1 MSSIEVI
8 SSGVEENTPL
18 YNILMTKTL
27 VPGQTPSY
35 EICKDLYLYHPLG
48 KKIIDAPIS
57 RAMNKRR
64 EIVVLEQ
71 PDFVVRRF
79 DEKWDELQ
87 ADYYIADCYRLSR
100 I

>member
-48 KKIIDAPIS
+48 KKIIDAPTS

-64 EIVVLEQ
+64 EIVV
-71 PDFVVRRF
+71 
-79 DEKWDELQ
+79 
-87 ADYYIADCYRLSR
+87 
-100 I
+100 